1 MERPTVVQAFGHL
14 MHNVGLFIP
23 PTIHNRHSDAN
34 IHQCHWGDALPHTHK
49 HTSGRTRTVSYRRTY
64 ARIHT
69 RLYTPHTLCTH
80 THTNTY
86 KQVLTRTLSDTHSST
101 QAPLKTQAHT
111 YTHTARV
118 RESEKIESK
127 KPERYLYEG
136 GSDGRCG
143 SGCSECHNTA
153 A

>member
-1 MERPTVVQAFGHL
+1 MLASLQEPIKMERPTVVQAFGHL

-34 IHQCHWGDALPHTHK
+34 IHQCHWGDALPHTH
-49 HTSGRTRTVSYRRTY
+49 TN
-64 ARIHT
+64 T

-80 THTNTY
+80 TQTLTN
-86 KQVLTRTLSDTHSST
+86 KCVTRTLLDTHSST
-101 QAPLKTQAHT
+101 QTPLKTQAHT
-111 YTHTARV
+111 YTNTARV